1 LEVVITSGWTTTAT
15 KKEKQPRLETEVGGK
30 IDSHGTI
37 APRTQVAGT
46 NIVAKDRSWNGIQ
59 DNFAKLA

>member
-30 IDSHGTI
+30 IDSHGTTFLCN
-37 APRTQVAGT
+37 PSFVRNLQEE
-46 NIVAKDRSWNGIQ
+46 DEER
-59 DNFAKLA
+59 